1 MKTHSDITHLLNRL
15 VRNEHDYYHK
25 VVYPLL
31 AILGVPEE
39 FRWPQF
45 PIKNPF
51 GSGDLRIDYLLHV
64 QDVPMVIVEAKLT
77 GEDFTDALRQARNY
91 ARNFETKID
100 EIRNMTVPFLL
111 VAAGGD
117 IGMFRATPKGINI
130 EYEPLD
136 GFWEWNEILSESQ
149 IFEPRDI
156 AQLDFLRH
164 AVAPPTKPIVRP
176 EILQA
181 KLAEQFFFELST
193 ALKTADSLKD
203 IDGRDK
209 DDAQIMLMNRII
221 RAARIHNESEIDR
234 ACQEIG
240 VDKITLEVVKT
251 SLRRYQQKFTMR
263 QFEGPAVA
271 RAFREFVSKSFTG
284 ESRSLPVRYGKGI
297 RYEDTARYFT
307 PTEIIQQMVRLCHIQ
322 PTDKVIDF
330 TCGSGGFL
338 AEAAMSVPDEIAG
351 DFLVNNVVGV
361 DIDPFCVE
369 TARTLLGFLF
379 PDRANEVKV
388 FLHNGLYAKPH
399 YKRYSDDRKT
409 EPYLA
414 DGQYD
419 VVIGNPP
426 GNKFY
431 SGGNERYVFKLWEER
446 YGTIKH
452 KWDHV
457 FFVRRAI
464 ELTKPGGRICL
475 LVPDGF
481 IANDQFQDLRN
492 EFLRKYELR
501 AVISLPRVFKNNNAK
516 MSILYLAKNP
526 LRHPLWQVMMASVP
540 ARVERPSEDGEIEW
554 GPTNI
559 LAELEG
565 IGELFEVVT
574 AENAE
579 LPEAENA

>member
-1 MKTHSDITHLLNRL
+1 MKIHSDITHLLNRP

-25 VVYPLL
+25 VIYPLL
-31 AILGVPEE
+31 DILGVPED

-45 PIKNPF
+45 PIINPF

-77 GEDFTDALRQARNY
+77 GTDFTDGLRQARSY

-100 EIRNMTVPFLL
+100 EIRGMTVPFLI
-111 VAAGGD
+111 VAAGDD
-117 IGMFRATPKGINI
+117 IRMFRATPKGINI

-136 GFWEWNEILSESQ
+136 GFLEWKEILSEAQ

-156 AQLDFLRH
+156 AQLDFLRPA
-164 AVAPPTKPIVRP
+164 AVPLTKPIVRP

-203 IDGRDK
+203 ADGRDK

-221 RAARIHNESEIDR
+221 CAARIHDEAAIDR
-234 ACQEIG
+234 ACQEAGLDEMTVEIF
-240 VDKITLEVVKT
+240 KT
-251 SLRRYQQKFTMR
+251 ALKRYQQKFTTH

-271 RAFREFVSKSFTG
+271 RAFREFVSKAFTG

-338 AEAAMSVPDEIAG
+338 AEAAMSVPDEIAD
-351 DFLVNNVVGV
+351 DFLVNSVVGV

-369 TARTLLGFLF
+369 TTRTLLGFLF

-399 YKRYSDDRKT
+399 YKRYSDDKKA

-431 SGGNERYVFKLWEER
+431 SGGNEQYVFKLWEKR
-446 YGTIKH
+446 YGAIQH
-452 KWDHV
+452 SWDHL

-464 ELTKPGGRICL
+464 ELAKPNGRICL
-475 LVPDGF
+475 IVPDGF
-481 IANDQFQDLRN
+481 LANSQFQYLRD
-492 EFLRKYELR
+492 EIWRQCELR

-516 MSILYLAKNP
+516 MSILYMAKNP
-526 LRHPLWQVMMASVP
+526 HWHPLWQVMMASVLE
-540 ARVERPSEDGEIEW
+540 RVERPGEDGGIEW

-579 LPEAENA
+579 LPEVENT